1 MSLYSTYDL
10 SFWAEKTPDKTAVF
24 DTRLRMSYRSLH
36 ERSLRLAAYLQ
47 SRGLKKGDR
56 LLASLP
62 NCCEAVELMFAV
74 KAVGIVLVPF
84 NTQYKHSEI
93 DHIIKLTAPAMAV
106 VCIPQQAEYFRGA
119 YPSIPL
125 VELGQ
130 IGSEDMFEP
139 FIESM
144 EPVRARM
151 PELCDPALIVCT
163 SGSTGEPKGALLSY
177 GNMFIPGLDITK
189 SFRITQSDVTFIP
202 VPLCHM
208 FGIMGVVVTL
218 GCGSTI
224 VMMQKFRETEALHLI
239 ESERVSVQF
248 CVASMYEREIAEYE
262 SAAAKPDISSLRTG
276 MIAGAPSIR
285 TCIEWFDKNAG
296 CRLLNAY
303 GLTEAQALAGVDFD
317 DPEDVRYTTAGHASP
332 HCKLK
337 IVCDDETEC
346 AVGETGEI
354 VCSSPG
360 IMLGYYGHP
369 ELTAKSYTSDGFFK
383 TGDLGRVDAQGYLTV
398 TGRKKDLII
407 RGGYNVFPYEIES
420 MYNAVDGIS
429 EVCVV
434 GYPDEVLGERIAAY
448 IVPKAGFE
456 FSPERLRGYALEN
469 IAKYKVPDKI
479 ILTDGLPKL
488 SNCNLDK
495 LSLKR
500 KLTE

>member
-47 SRGLKKGDR
+47 SRGLKGDR

-163 SGSTGEPKGALLSY
+163 SGSTGEPKGALFELWQYVHSGARHY
-177 GNMFIPGLDITK
+177 QKLQDNAKAMSHLFP
-189 SFRITQSDVTFIP
+189 FRCAI
-202 VPLCHM
+202 C
-208 FGIMGVVVTL
+208 
-218 GCGSTI
+218 
-224 VMMQKFRETEALHLI
+224 
-239 ESERVSVQF
+239 SE
-248 CVASMYEREIAEYE
+248 
-262 SAAAKPDISSLRTG
+262 
-276 MIAGAPSIR
+276 
-285 TCIEWFDKNAG
+285 
-296 CRLLNAY
+296 
-303 GLTEAQALAGVDFD
+303 
-317 DPEDVRYTTAGHASP
+317 
-332 HCKLK
+332 
-337 IVCDDETEC
+337 
-346 AVGETGEI
+346 
-354 VCSSPG
+354 
-360 IMLGYYGHP
+360 
-369 ELTAKSYTSDGFFK
+369 
-383 TGDLGRVDAQGYLTV
+383 
-398 TGRKKDLII
+398 
-407 RGGYNVFPYEIES
+407 
-420 MYNAVDGIS
+420 
-429 EVCVV
+429 
-434 GYPDEVLGERIAAY
+434 
-448 IVPKAGFE
+448 
-456 FSPERLRGYALEN
+456 
-469 IAKYKVPDKI
+469 
-479 ILTDGLPKL
+479 
-488 SNCNLDK
+488 
-495 LSLKR
+495 
-500 KLTE
+500 

>member
-1 MSLYSTYDL
+1 
-10 SFWAEKTPDKTAVF
+10 
-24 DTRLRMSYRSLH
+24 
-36 ERSLRLAAYLQ
+36 
-47 SRGLKKGDR
+47 
-56 LLASLP
+56 
-62 NCCEAVELMFAV
+62 
-74 KAVGIVLVPF
+74 
-84 NTQYKHSEI
+84 
-93 DHIIKLTAPAMAV
+93 
-106 VCIPQQAEYFRGA
+106 
-119 YPSIPL
+119 
-125 VELGQ
+125 
-130 IGSEDMFEP
+130 MFEP

-488 SNCNLDK
+488 SNCKLDK